1 MKLSRDGI
9 LRIIRSLVYTELARS
24 RGWDMTVPAAWDET
38 TLIKRANRDETAL
51 GFDSLELLQVAGR
64 VSQFF
69 RLNELGIDDY
79 LLRGDRL
86 GDWVDLIADNRPE
99 GSGFALRTSGT
110 TGEQKE
116 VLHSEE
122 GLLTEV
128 DALLELF
135 PGIRR
140 VVAFVPA
147 HHIYGLLFTVLLP
160 EQGSLD
166 LGDAAYRWK
175 RSAFDLKA
183 GDLVVSQPERWRYL
197 DTLLGSVP
205 AGVQGVSS
213 TSVLDAET
221 WRSLLSRGFDTIT
234 EVYGSTETGGIGYR
248 TSPDAPFTLLP
259 HLERDTNGAITVG
272 RSLEG
277 ESGDGGDHPL
287 PLQDALRWH
296 GERRF
301 SLAGRKDGA
310 LQIGGHSVSPTEV
323 ARSLESCELVARA
336 SAWPWEGRIG
346 ATVVPTDLTMA
357 EADVRERVLEWAQT
371 HLPSH
376 ARPVRVSVSPES

>member
-1 MKLSRDGI
+1 
-9 LRIIRSLVYTELARS
+9 
-24 RGWDMTVPAAWDET
+24 
-38 TLIKRANRDETAL
+38 
-51 GFDSLELLQVAGR
+51 LLQVAGR

-69 RLNELGIDDY
+69 RLNEIGIDDY

-135 PGIRR
+135 SGIRR
-140 VVAFVPA
+140 VVAFVPP
-147 HHIYGLLFTVLLP
+147 HHIYGLLFTVFLP
-160 EQGSLD
+160 ERGSVELC
-166 LGDAAYRWK
+166 DAAYRWK
-175 RSAFDLKA
+175 RSAFDLRA
-183 GDLVVSQPERWRYL
+183 GDMVVSQPERWRYL

-213 TSVLDAET
+213 TSVLDAQT

-248 TSPDAPFTLLP
+248 TNPDAPFTLLP
-259 HLERDTNGAITVG
+259 HLERDTAGSITVG
-272 RSLEG
+272 RSG
-277 ESGDGGDHPL
+277 GSGAGGDDPL

-296 GERRF
+296 DERRF

-336 SAWPWEGRIG
+336 NVWPWEGRIG
-346 ATVVPTDLTMA
+346 ATVVPTDRTLA
-357 EADVRERVLEWAQT
+357 EAHVRERVLEWAQT

-376 ARPVRVSVSPES
+376 ARPVRISVSTEG